1 MNLITKLA
9 YNALTKTIQAIAPGG
24 VSILIPT
31 VSTEYVSN
39 SSTST
44 TASDTTSFLTGEN
57 GSSIQAITAD
67 LTRRV
72 RFPSAIKSSD
82 LLFVEVSSG
91 DGKWFSIAGNV
102 IFPGVSRIENYYSQ
116 NTLSYGL
123 GMMMPVSGSS
133 TDLDIRFGQYVANSG
148 SAYGA
153 AGDSYTPVASYK
165 WRVRKLSGG

>member
-24 VSILIPT
+24 VSVAIPT
-31 VSTEYVSN
+31 VQTEYVSN
-39 SSTST
+39 FSASTS
-44 TASDTTSFLTGEN
+44 ASDTTSFAYGEL

-72 RFPSAIKSSD
+72 RFSNAIKPTDSIS
-82 LLFVEVSSG
+82 VEVSSG
-91 DGKWFSIAGNV
+91 DGKWFSIHGAV
-102 IFPGVSRIENYYSQ
+102 IFPGVSRIERYYSQ
-116 NTLSYGL
+116 SANSYGL
-123 GMMMPVSGSS
+123 GIVLPVSGSN

-153 AGDSYTPVASYK
+153 AGDSYSPVSGYK
-165 WRVRKLSGG
+165 WRVRKSSF

>member
-24 VSILIPT
+24 VSISVPIIA
-31 VSTEYVSN
+31 TEYVSN
-39 SSTST
+39 GSTST

-57 GSSIQAITAD
+57 GASIQSITAD

-91 DGKWFSIAGNV
+91 DGKWFAIAANV
-102 IFPGVSRIENYYSQ
+102 IFPGVARVENYYTQ
-116 NTLSYGL
+116 NALSYGL
-123 GMMMPVSGSS
+123 GMIVPVSGSN

-148 SAYGA
+148 SAYGT

-165 WRVRKLSGG
+165 WRVRKFPGG

>member
-24 VSILIPT
+24 VSISIPT
-31 VSTEYVSN
+31 IATEYVSN

-44 TASDTTSFLTGEN
+44 TASDTTSFVTGES

-72 RFPSAIKSSD
+72 RFPTSIKQSD
-82 LLFVEVSSG
+82 HIFIEVSSG
-91 DGKWFSIAGNV
+91 DGKWFAIAGGV

-123 GMMMPVSGSS
+123 GMIMPVSGSN

-148 SAYGA
+148 SGYGA
-153 AGDSYTPVASYK
+153 AGDAYTPIASYK
-165 WRVRKLSGG
+165 WRVRKVPG